1 MATNE
6 NAAEVVSRFSDPVF
20 FGTPTEGGP
29 RVPPTPGPSGD
40 NASTP
45 GPSGDA
51 KHLLQA
57 PKAATPTSLM
67 LAIFKDSVEAEIPGF
82 TFKEWQQRQE
92 TNKGTKLRKAPS
104 MREGRQKTKG
114 KLRIAPSLWEGRQK
128 TSGTKLRIT
137 MKKDRGQLMILKE
150 DSKQICQIKI
160 KNCGKDHDKGSEIAL
175 RIMTAVGEAYASD
188 KVARDML
195 RKMRDEKLAEL
206 VPSSNL
212 LKKTKQ
218 AAAKPSKAK
227 PAPAAAKPAPA
238 AAPEPAPAKK
248 RPSAAHE
255 PAKAPTPA
263 TSQTEDAAPATPK
276 AKPRGKKF
284 RGLVDPL
291 ADVLPPPKA
300 GFEELADVR
309 LVLKF

>member
-114 KLRIAPSLWEGRQK
+114 KLRIAPSMWEGRQK

-150 DSKQICQIKI
+150 DSEQICQIKI

-212 LKKTKQ
+212 LKKQ
-218 AAAKPSKAK
+218 SRRRRSPQRQNQHRRRQNQHRQRHQNQHRQRS
-227 PAPAAAKPAPA
+227 
-238 AAPEPAPAKK
+238 
-248 RPSAAHE
+248 
-255 PAKAPTPA
+255 
-263 TSQTEDAAPATPK
+263 
-276 AKPRGKKF
+276 
-284 RGLVDPL
+284 DPL
-291 ADVLPPPKA
+291 QHTSRRKHRHRRHHRRRMRHRRPPKPNHEA
-300 GFEELADVR
+300 RSSE
-309 LVLKF
+309 VLSILWQTCCRRPKQGLKSSPM